1 VKDQPLIELHRV
13 DVKLDGTRVL
23 RNVTW
28 ALRRGEHWMIRGAN
42 GSGKST
48 FLRLLRG
55 EVWPAPKRGDR
66 IYRLDGT
73 TQMTAIEVR
82 RHIALVAPESQE
94 RYLQQEW
101 RMTARDVIHTGFAQS
116 DMLYVK
122 LTREQK
128 RHTELLARKLGITP
142 LLARDMQ
149 TLSTGE
155 LRKVLIARAV
165 VGHPKLLLLDEV
177 CDGLD
182 AKFRRELLCMIE
194 KIARHGTQII
204 YTTHRQDEA
213 LSVITHVAEFEQG
226 RMTRQGAFTPQRAA
240 SVPLARPQVSGEN
253 FHQDCDALPLTPTL
267 SRREREKASQRPSSR
282 TRPALVRRNA
292 VPPLPAG
299 EGRGEGEAAESS
311 QPFPSGDQ
319 ARQTKRQRDA
329 GGTLIR
335 IENADVFLDRKKVLQ
350 GIRWELRRGEHW
362 AVLGGNGAGK
372 TTFLKLIASDLYPM
386 FGARVSRFEF
396 TADDTI
402 WDLRRRIGCVSPL
415 LQTHYREQLTAE
427 RVVVSGFFSSVGLM
441 DKPTAAQLRRAR
453 ALLSEFDLLHL
464 RTKSMLALS
473 FGELRKVLTL
483 RALVHDPELLIFDEP
498 FDGLDA
504 ESRQDFAR
512 ALEHIANKGT
522 QLIVVTHHLDD
533 LPRCITHGLFLQRGK
548 ILTAD
553 DWSQVRRHAA
563 VKKMFGY
570 GPTPSGSR

>member
-1 VKDQPLIELHRV
+1 VNERPLIELQAV
-13 DVKLDGTRVL
+13 DVALAGTTVL
-23 RNVTW
+23 RGVTW
-28 ALRRGEHWMIRGAN
+28 ALQRGEHWMIRGAN

-55 EVWPAPKRGDR
+55 EVWPAPKHGER
-66 IYRLDGT
+66 IYRLDGS

-82 RHIALVAPESQE
+82 HHIALVAPESQE

-128 RHTELLARKLGITP
+128 RRTESLARQLGITP

-165 VGHPKLLLLDEV
+165 VGHPQLLLLDEV

-182 AKFRRELLCMIE
+182 AKFRRGLLQMIE
-194 KIARHGTQII
+194 KIARHGTQIV
-204 YTTHRQDEA
+204 YTTHRQDET
-213 LSVITHVAEFEQG
+213 LSVITHVAEFEKGRITGQG
-226 RMTRQGAFTPQRAA
+226 VFTPQRAA
-240 SVPLARPQVSGEN
+240 SVPLAKP
-253 FHQDCDALPLTPTL
+253 
-267 SRREREKASQRPSSR
+267 R
-282 TRPALVRRNA
+282 TKRRRN
-292 VPPLPAG
+292 V
-299 EGRGEGEAAESS
+299 
-311 QPFPSGDQ
+311 
-319 ARQTKRQRDA
+319 
-329 GGTLIR
+329 GGTLVGSPLIR
-335 IENADVFLDRKKVLQ
+335 IENADVFLDREKVLH
-350 GIRWELRRGEHW
+350 GVSWELRRGEHW

-427 RVVVSGFFSSVGLM
+427 QVVVSGFFSSVGLM
-441 DKPTAAQLRRAR
+441 DRPTATQLRSAR
-453 ALLSEFDLLHL
+453 ALLREFDLEHL

-498 FDGLDA
+498 FDGLDTA
-504 ESRQDFAR
+504 SRKDFAR
-512 ALEHIANKGT
+512 ALERIADRGT
-522 QLIVVTHHLDD
+522 QLLVVTHHLDD

-548 ILTAD
+548 ILTANE
-553 DWSQVRRHAA
+553 WPLVRQHAA
-563 VKKMFGY
+563 VKKMF
-570 GPTPSGSR
+570 SA

>member
-1 VKDQPLIELHRV
+1 VKDQPLIELQAV
-13 DVKLDGTRVL
+13 DVALDGTRVL
-23 RNVTW
+23 HDITW

-55 EVWPAPKRGDR
+55 EVWPAPKRGER

-73 TQMTAIEVR
+73 MQMTAIEVR

-116 DMLYVK
+116 DMLYIK

-128 RHTELLARKLGITP
+128 RRTELLARQLGITP
-142 LLARDMQ
+142 LLPRDMQ

-165 VGHPKLLLLDEV
+165 VGRPYLLLLDEV

-182 AKFRRELLCMIE
+182 AKFRRELLRMIE
-194 KIARHGTQII
+194 KIARHGTQIV

-213 LSVITHVAEFEQG
+213 LSVISHVAEFKAG
-226 RMTRQGAFTPQRAA
+226 RMVRQGAYKLPNSSRAA
-240 SVPLARPQVSGEN
+240 CSARGEPRLDTKPKNFSRLTPARTDHNARPT
-253 FHQDCDALPLTPTL
+253 AKRL
-267 SRREREKASQRPSSR
+267 
-282 TRPALVRRNA
+282 RNA
-292 VPPLPAG
+292 ASP
-299 EGRGEGEAAESS
+299 
-311 QPFPSGDQ
+311 
-319 ARQTKRQRDA
+319 
-329 GGTLIR
+329 LIR
-335 IENADVFLDRKKVLQ
+335 IENADVFLDREKVLH
-350 GIRWELRRGEHW
+350 GICWELRRGEHW

-415 LQTHYREQLTAE
+415 LQTHYREHLTVE
-427 RVVVSGFFSSVGLM
+427 QVVVSGFFSSVGLM
-441 DKPTAAQLRRAR
+441 DRPNAAQLRRVR
-453 ALLSEFDLLHL
+453 ALLHEFGLLHL

-473 FGELRKVLTL
+473 FGELRKILTL

-504 ESRQDFAR
+504 ASRKDFAR
-512 ALEHIANKGT
+512 ALERIANHGT
-522 QLIVVTHHLDD
+522 QLLVVTHHLDD

-548 ILTAD
+548 ILTANE
-553 DWSQVRRHAA
+553 WPRVRQHAA
-563 VKKMFGY
+563 VKKMF
-570 GPTPSGSR
+570 SA

>member
-1 VKDQPLIELHRV
+1 MTKQPLIELQNV
-13 DVKLDGTRVL
+13 DVALGGARVL
-23 RNVTW
+23 HGVTW

-55 EVWPAPKRGDR
+55 EVWPAPKRGER
-66 IYRLDGT
+66 IFRLDGS

-94 RYLQQEW
+94 RYLRQEW
-101 RMTARDVIHTGFAQS
+101 NMTARDVIHTGFAQS
-116 DMLYVK
+116 DMLYVQ

-128 RHTELLARKLGITP
+128 RRTETLARQLGIAS

-165 VGHPKLLLLDEV
+165 VGAPPLLLLDEV

-182 AKFRRELLCMIE
+182 ANFRRELLRMIE
-194 KIARHGTQII
+194 TIARRGTQIL
-204 YTTHRQDEA
+204 YTTHRPDEA
-213 LSVITHVAEFEQG
+213 LSVITHEAEFKDG
-226 RMTRQGAFTPQRAA
+226 RLIRQGVFNSSPRSGVSAERRQAIPRSLEKPSPQKSQRAI
-240 SVPLARPQVSGEN
+240 N
-253 FHQDCDALPLTPTL
+253 
-267 SRREREKASQRPSSR
+267 
-282 TRPALVRRNA
+282 
-292 VPPLPAG
+292 PP
-299 EGRGEGEAAESS
+299 
-311 QPFPSGDQ
+311 
-319 ARQTKRQRDA
+319 
-329 GGTLIR
+329 LIR
-335 IENADVFLDRKKVLQ
+335 IENADVFLDREKVLQ

-427 RVVVSGFFSSVGLM
+427 QVVVSGFFSSVGLM
-441 DKPTAAQLRRAR
+441 DKPTPAQLRRAR
-453 ALLSEFDLLHL
+453 ALLREFGLAHL
-464 RTKSMLALS
+464 RAKSMLTLS

-504 ESRQDFAR
+504 ASRKDFAR
-512 ALEHIANKGT
+512 ALERIAARGT
-522 QLIVVTHHLDD
+522 QLLVVTHHLDD
-533 LPRCITHGLFLQRGK
+533 LPRCISHGLFLQRGK
-548 ILTAD
+548 ILTSG
-553 DWSQVRRHAA
+553 DWPKVRGHAA
-563 VKKMFGY
+563 VRKMFGSVA
-570 GPTPSGSR
+570 G